1 MRRKQKWVR
10 MIVWVTV
17 TGMILTLFAG
27 VFALFLN

>member
-17 TGMILTLFAG
+17 AGMILTLFAG

>member
-1 MRRKQKWVR
+1 

-17 TGMILTLFAG
+17 AGMILTLFAG